1 MSDFDKEAEREK
13 LREKFAKDDQKRE
26 RTSRMSEL
34 LLKGATM
41 TNKHHDCGSPIFRWQ
56 GEEFCPTC
64 QGTPDGEGVAEVEAD
79 EGEQTADA
87 TTVDV
92 ESPAE
97 SPDQPT
103 PETANGTPEVAD
115 QSPIRSPE
123 PSPDPTPTP
132 DARAQSPTPTHS
144 QSTTGT
150 KQSGDLATAR
160 ASLTRTLTS
169 LAQRAE
175 STDDVSK
182 QRDLLAAV
190 EDAAA
195 ALEATKHADR

>member
-13 LREKFAKDDQKRE
+13 LREKFARDEQKRE

-79 EGEQTADA
+79 EETGEP
-87 TTVDV
+87 VDV
-92 ESPAE
+92 TAAGEGQAAE
-97 SPDQPT
+97 EPT
-103 PETANGTPEVAD
+103 PEATNGA
-115 QSPIRSPE
+115 
-123 PSPDPTPTP
+123 PDPTPEP
-132 DARAQSPTPTHS
+132 EPEPRARQSAPEPSRPPAATAASRP
-144 QSTTGT
+144 GEAA
-150 KQSGDLATAR
+150 GDLAEAR

-169 LAQRAE
+169 LAKRAE
-175 STDDVSK
+175 TTDDVSK
-182 QRDLLAAV
+182 QRDLLAAAT
-190 EDAAA
+190 EAAE
-195 ALEATKHADR
+195 ALEAAKRADR

>member
-13 LREKFAKDDQKRE
+13 LREKFARDEQKRE

-79 EGEQTADA
+79 EETGEP
-87 TTVDV
+87 VDV
-92 ESPAE
+92 TAAGEGQAAE
-97 SPDQPT
+97 EPT
-103 PETANGTPEVAD
+103 PEATNGA
-115 QSPIRSPE
+115 
-123 PSPDPTPTP
+123 PDPTPEP
-132 DARAQSPTPTHS
+132 EPEPRARQSAPEPSRPPAATAASRP
-144 QSTTGT
+144 GEAA
-150 KQSGDLATAR
+150 GDLAEAR

-169 LAQRAE
+169 LAKRAE
-175 STDDVSK
+175 AAEDVSK
-182 QRDLLAAV
+182 QRDLLAAAT
-190 EDAAA
+190 EAAE
-195 ALEATKHADR
+195 ALEAAKRADR